1 MKTILRSI
9 FVTVMLLCGLMTAEA
24 QKVKSIKVLA
34 KDNSATTKPRKDLNG
49 QNCAL
54 IKLGYDDDISRIEGN
69 IIGDIDINGDEKWI
83 YLTSGTKEMKVVP
96 VNQKPFTITFS
107 RYGIRSV
114 QGGKTYKVEVE
125 VPKNEVT
132 TEEKGYPHKDVE
144 TFTVEGVT
152 FKMVKVKGG
161 EFAMGATSE
170 QAKYAKE
177 NEKPVHQVVL
187 NDYYIATTEVTQE
200 LWRKITGKNHSRTGG
215 DKHPAE

>member
-152 FKMVKVKGG
+152 FKMV
-161 EFAMGATSE
+161 
-170 QAKYAKE
+170 
-177 NEKPVHQVVL
+177 
-187 NDYYIATTEVTQE
+187 
-200 LWRKITGKNHSRTGG
+200 RR
-215 DKHPAE
+215 